1 MPTAV
6 IFVVVPSDST
16 AVVMTLFV
24 APLVDSEASREFSSF
39 SLPVSSRVPTL
50 SESEIRTSG
59 FAGSVGVSGVCVSA
73 FPEELSPFSEVVVV
87 VVVSSLT
94 VSIRSIV

>member
-1 MPTAV
+1 MPIAM

-16 AVVMTLFV
+16 AVVSTLFPVGGLDSV
-24 APLVDSEASREFSSF
+24 AVREFSSF
-39 SLPVSSRVPTL
+39 SFPVSSRVPTL
-50 SESEIRTSG
+50 SESEIWTVAV
-59 FAGSVGVSGVCVSA
+59 AGVVSGVWVSLL
-73 FPEELSPFSEVVVV
+73 PEEPSPFSDVVVV